1 MALKF
6 IKTNVNTVSQR
17 KLQLSETGLL
27 AANQNVSIPPQ
38 SSKQLNALETS
49 YNEQNSYY
57 EKEQPGILRWL
68 FQGKDIEDSQNR
80 YRQLS
85 SALTEF
91 TNGYLNINEAIK
103 ILTRT
108 KDNGSS

>member
-17 KLQLSETGLL
+17 NLQLGESGLL

-49 YNEQNSYY
+49 LNEQSYHY
-57 EKEQPGILRWL
+57 DKEWPGVLRW
-68 FQGKDIEDSQNR
+68 FIREKDSEYSPNR

-85 SALTEF
+85 NTFAEF
-91 TNGYLNINEAIK
+91 TNGYLGINETIK
-103 ILTRT
+103 ILTIT
-108 KDNGSS
+108 KDN